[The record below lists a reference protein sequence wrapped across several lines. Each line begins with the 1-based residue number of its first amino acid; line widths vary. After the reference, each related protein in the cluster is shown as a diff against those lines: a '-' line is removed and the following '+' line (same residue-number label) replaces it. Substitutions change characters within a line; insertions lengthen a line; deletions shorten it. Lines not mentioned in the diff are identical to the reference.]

1 MTYIRIL
8 LFCSD
13 LLLFLST
20 QFSSSWQSFVA
31 HLCFYLSYHW
41 GEYLLITQRSG
52 VDFFAIFLFINGNLG
67 LGIVFVL
74 LCLWFCT
81 TNNFLSTLQEWI
93 LRIVVVCSKGQL
105 FPTQN
110 VFIHPHPPKCARG
123 SCGYSHALFLVFG
136 APSPPPPS
144 GAHTH
149 RGPVCPNFALLNA
162 GSSYYKR
169 HPAY

>member
-1 MTYIRIL
+1 MTIFCCTPLLLSILSLRRIL
-8 LFCSD
+8 TYYPKIRCWFLCHLFIYKWKFRVGYCFCFVVS
-13 LLLFLST
+13 LILYYK
-20 QFSSSWQSFVA
+20 QFSQ
-31 HLCFYLSYHW
+31 Y
-41 GEYLLITQRSG
+41 
-52 VDFFAIFLFINGNLG
+52 FA
-67 LGIVFVL
+67 
-74 LCLWFCT
+74 
-81 TNNFLSTLQEWI
+81 EWI
-93 LRIVVVCSKGQL
+93 LRIVVVCSEGQL